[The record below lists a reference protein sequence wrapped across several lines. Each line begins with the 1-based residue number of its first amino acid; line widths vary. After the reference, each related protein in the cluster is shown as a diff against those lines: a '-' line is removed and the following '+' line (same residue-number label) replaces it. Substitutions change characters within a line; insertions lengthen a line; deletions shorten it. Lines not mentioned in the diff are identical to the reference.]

1 MSKKIRVIF
10 LALTAIL
17 TIGCTSGAAGS
28 EGKVETITAEQAKK
42 IMDSGAAYILLDVRR
57 PEEYAAGHIKGAVLI
72 PDFELEQRAPRELT
86 DKKALILVYCR
97 SGRRS
102 LASAKLLAGMGYANI
117 KDMGG
122 IIDWPYG
129 VER

>member
-1 MSKKIRVIF
+1 MRKNLRMIL
-10 LALTAIL
+10 LALAAFL
-17 TIGCTSGAAGS
+17 TIGCTGGAAGS
-28 EGKVETITAEQAKK
+28 GGKMETITAQQAKQ
-42 IMDSGAAYILLDVRR
+42 IMDSGAPCILLDVRQ
-57 PEEYAAGHIKGAVLI
+57 PEEYAQGHIRGARLI
-72 PDFELEQRAPRELT
+72 PDNELKERAPRELT
-86 DKKALILVYCR
+86 DKGALILVYCR

-122 IIDWPYG
+122 IIDWPYE

>member
-1 MSKKIRVIF
+1 MIKKLRVVF
-10 LALTAIL
+10 LALAAIL
-17 TIGCTSGAAGS
+17 TIGCTGGAAGS
-28 EGKVETITAEQAKK
+28 GGKMETITAEQAKK

-72 PDFELEQRAPRELT
+72 PDFELAQRAPRELT
-86 DKKALILVYCR
+86 DKNALILVYCR

-102 LASAKLLAGMGYANI
+102 LASAKLLAGMGYTNI

-122 IIDWPYG
+122 IIDWPYE